1 MKKGFLVVMV
11 LLSLCARMANAGVGQ
26 SAPVGLTWHISA
38 VDLIRK
44 YSAEKLRV
52 NKKDST
58 TLYYIKRVPKKI
70 NDFDSIYGVV
80 HNEHGLVKII
90 LSKDFIRDAYGDEGR
105 KSYLKYKTLLS
116 EKYGKAES
124 YEYTGKM
131 TYSGKDEFYQC
142 LAYQGCGGYAS
153 FYHGVSLELVGYS
166 RGYGTLKITYV
177 ADDIDKIVT
186 EQQQVN
192 DEQAK
197 RAL

>member
-1 MKKGFLVVMV
+1 MKKGFLVAIV
-11 LLSLCARMANAGVGQ
+11 LFTLFARMAFAEAVQ
-26 SAPVGLTWHISA
+26 PAPVGLTWHTSA
-38 VDLIRK
+38 VDLVRK

-58 TLYYIKRVPKKI
+58 TLYFIKRAPKKL

-90 LSKDFIRDAYGDEGR
+90 LSKDFVRDAYGDEGR
-105 KSYLKYKTLLS
+105 KSYLKYKAILS

-177 ADDIDKIVT
+177 ADNMDNIVS
-186 EQQQVN
+186 QQQQAN
-192 DEQAK
+192 DEQA
-197 RAL
+197 RHAL

>member
-1 MKKGFLVVMV
+1 MKKGFLVAMV
-11 LLSLCARMANAGVGQ
+11 LFSLCARMAFAETA
-26 SAPVGLTWHISA
+26 SPAPVGLTWHTSA
-38 VDLIRK
+38 VDLVRK
-44 YSAEKLRV
+44 YSAERLRV

-58 TLYYIKRVPKKI
+58 TLYYIKRAPKKL

-80 HNEHGLVKII
+80 HNQHGLVKII
-90 LSKDFIRDAYGDEGR
+90 LSKDFIRDAYGDEGI
-105 KSYLKYKTLLS
+105 KNYLKYKTILS

-131 TYSGKDEFYQC
+131 TYAGKDEFYQC

-153 FYHGVSLELVGYS
+153 FYHGVSIELVGYS

-177 ADDIDKIVT
+177 ADSMDNIVS

-197 RAL
+197 HAL